1 MLSFRPSST
10 VFRPMDLVLAL
21 VVLAA
26 AIAML
31 AYPLYRAQTQGLT
44 FQLSTLDDLLAQR
57 DGVYAMLRD
66 LDLDKQL
73 GKLDDADY
81 TTLREKYLTRATE
94 LMQELDALRGGS
106 AGNDAS
112 AEIEKQVA
120 ALRKTTD
127 HRPQT
132 TEKKSAASGQIDL
145 YCSNCG
151 RPYNTSDKF
160 CARCGRA
167 LN

>member
-1 MLSFRPSST
+1 ME
-10 VFRPMDLVLAL
+10 LVLAL

-26 AIAML
+26 AIAVL

-44 FQLSTLDDLLAQR
+44 LQLSTLDDLLAQR

-81 TTLREKYLTRATE
+81 AALREKYLTRATE
-94 LMQELDALRGGS
+94 LMQELDALRGENAGS
-106 AGNDAS
+106 DAS

-127 HRPQT
+127 RRQPT
-132 TEKKSAASGQIDL
+132 TEKKKSEDGKKDL
-145 YCSNCG
+145 QCANCG
-151 RPYNTSDKF
+151 RPYKAGDQF